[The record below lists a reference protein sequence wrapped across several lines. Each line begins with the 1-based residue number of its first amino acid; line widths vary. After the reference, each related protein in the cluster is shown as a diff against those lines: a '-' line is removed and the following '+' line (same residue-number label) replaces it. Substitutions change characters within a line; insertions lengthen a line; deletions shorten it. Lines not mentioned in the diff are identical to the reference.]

1 MQEIDFERL
10 REDLVDYFGS
20 AMFNGF
26 PMAVVDVTQVET
38 ASNEQLIQIAQSN
51 GFDLNNYIKSTGLK
65 L

>member
-26 PMAVVDVTQVET
+26 PMAVVDVTQVEI

-51 GFDLNNYIKSTGLK
+51 GFDLNNYIKSTGFIL
-65 L
+65 

>member
-26 PMAVVDVTQVET
+26 PAAVIDVTQVET